1 MSKPIEE
8 RTELTSKWNAAKN
21 SSDNLK
27 KGTFKPDITG
37 LIRKYDQTLV
47 VYAGLEKEEEKLG
60 AILKDFDTKMTGAS
74 EAIDKLV
81 QQRDKVKEEDDKKF
95 EEYSRKFDGFK
106 DNKEVDPVEVIA
118 LLSDWVVTGTD
129 YISMTKSLDDQI
141 NKKETELLALMKKAH
156 TDYKAKFTALEAA
169 YDKVQKESDSAEA
182 QIRATALIYEKSAV
196 KMNDTDSVSAVRAF
210 LGQI

>member
-47 VYAGLEKEEEKLG
+47 VFAGLEKEEEKLG

-81 QQRDKVKEEDDKKF
+81 QQRDKVIG
-95 EEYSRKFDGFK
+95 S
-106 DNKEVDPVEVIA
+106 
-118 LLSDWVVTGTD
+118 
-129 YISMTKSLDDQI
+129 
-141 NKKETELLALMKKAH
+141 H
-156 TDYKAKFTALEAA
+156 
-169 YDKVQKESDSAEA
+169 
-182 QIRATALIYEKSAV
+182 
-196 KMNDTDSVSAVRAF
+196 VR
-210 LGQI
+210 